1 MINKISKLINNKSSK
16 FLNFIFF
23 LRYVFL
29 IFFVAIVLFLNIPR
43 FFDYSKKE
51 KIIKSYLSE
60 NYGLIIKEMGDIK
73 FYSFPVPYLKIK
85 NLITSFGLEG
95 DEMRVQKLQIYPKIF
110 NVYNYENFSLR
121 KIKIEKSDL
130 ELKFQNINIF
140 NDKIFNLTK
149 KIHFE
154 NIDIKIKDNNNKVI
168 FLKNLDFRNYGFQ
181 RNEINGIVF
190 DKRFKIKIKDDFK
203 EINFKLLNTG
213 VEAELK
219 IIEKKKDFNFK
230 GILKGKVLKSNFKL
244 DFSFT
249 PNFIQINDFYLRDK
263 SLSVNSSGI
272 LEISPFF
279 KLRLNTNINNIN
291 KNIFSN
297 LNVEKLLKSKEFIKR
312 FNSQNEIIFKSQKFS
327 KNLIDDFN
335 LKMNLAFGRLSLSKK
350 VLISNTI
357 LNCKNSVNLLDEY
370 PIIYFDCSINS
381 PDKKKLLKKI
391 GIKYNDKNETL
402 NLITQGN
409 LNILNKKINFDNIKA
424 NKTYV
429 ATSEDLKFFKRVFE
443 ETIFDK
449 NFKEIFNLS
458 KVRKFIFKIS

>member
-16 FLNFIFF
+16 FLKFIFF

-51 KIIKSYLSE
+51 KIVKNYLSE
-60 NYGLIIKEMGDIK
+60 NYGLLIKEMGDIK
-73 FYSFPVPYLKIK
+73 FYSFPVPILQIK
-85 NLITSFGLEG
+85 NLTTSFGLEG
-95 DEMRVQKLQIYPKIF
+95 DEIRLQKLKIYPEIF
-110 NVYNYENFSLR
+110 SVYNYENFSVR
-121 KIKIEKSDL
+121 KIKIEKS
-130 ELKFQNINIF
+130 EIEIKFQNF
-140 NDKIFNLTK
+140 NLFIDKILNLTK
-149 KIHFE
+149 KIYFK
-154 NIDIKIKDNNNKVI
+154 NINIKIKDNNNKVI
-168 FLKNLDFRNYGFQ
+168 ILKDLDFQNYGFQ
-181 RNEINGIVF
+181 SNKINGIVF
-190 DKRFKIKIKDDFK
+190 EKRFKIKIKNDLK

-230 GILKGKVLKSNFKL
+230 GTLKGKVLKSNFRL
-244 DFSFT
+244 DFLFT
-249 PNFIQINDFYLRDK
+249 PNFIQIYDFYLRDK

-272 LEISPFF
+272 LETNPFF
-279 KLRLNTNINNIN
+279 KLKLNTNINNIN

-327 KNLIDDFN
+327 KNLIDDLN
-335 LKMNLAFGRLSLSKK
+335 IKINLAFGRLSLSKK
-350 VLISNTI
+350 FSISNTI
-357 LNCKNSVNLLDEY
+357 FTCQNSVNLLDEY

-381 PDKKKLLKKI
+381 PDKKKLFKQI
-391 GIKYNDKNETL
+391 GIKYYNKNETL

-429 ATSEDLKFFKRVFE
+429 ATSEDLKYFKRVFE
-443 ETIFDK
+443 KTIFDK
-449 NFKEIFNLS
+449 NFQEIFNLS
-458 KVRKFIFKIS
+458 KVRKFISEIS